1 MNVIAAPGIKVPKES
16 QPHSYIDDAAVVDVP
31 DTAYYQRRLI
41 DGDLLPAPDDV
52 AAAPALTTAPAALK
66 AVPKTNPATKE

>member
-16 QPHSYIDDAAVVDVP
+16 QPHSYIDDAACVDVP

-41 DGDLLPAPDDV
+41 DGDLLPAPALV
-52 AAAPALTTAPAALK
+52 PAIAPAALK
-66 AVPKTNPATKE
+66 AVPKINPTAKE